1 MTGVRHARALLTSL
15 WLVMQTALLVSP
27 SIALLTAHE
36 ETTECT
42 CAHGDH
48 AICPMHHRPAP
59 GSRICLMG
67 SADNTLATLGSLFQ
81 AAALIP
87 SATPAPV
94 PATTSIASI
103 SSSSTIPFRFPRPS
117 ASPHLVAHRF
127 KGCLRAVA
135 PHRR

>member
-1 MTGVRHARALLTSL
+1 MVALRHSRVLVTTL
-15 WLVMQTALLVSP
+15 WLVMQTALLISP
-27 SIALLTAHE
+27 SVMLLSAHE
-36 ETTECT
+36 EAAECT

-81 AAALIP
+81 AAALLP
-87 SATPAPV
+87 SVTSAPV

-103 SSSSTIPFRFPRPS
+103 DSVSTIAFRSVPPDPPPPRI
-117 ASPHLVAHRF
+117 
-127 KGCLRAVA
+127 
-135 PHRR
+135 

>member
-27 SIALLTAHE
+27 SIVLLTAHE

-48 AICPMHHRPAP
+48 AICPMHHRPAT
-59 GSRICLMG
+59 GSKICLIG
-67 SADNTLATLGSLFQ
+67 GVDNALATLGSLFQ

-87 SATPAPV
+87 SVTPAPV

-103 SSSSTIPFRFPRPS
+103 SSILTIPFRSDSPDPPPPRI
-117 ASPHLVAHRF
+117 
-127 KGCLRAVA
+127 
-135 PHRR
+135 

>member
-1 MTGVRHARALLTSL
+1 MTGLRHARALLTSL
-15 WLVMQTALLVSP
+15 WLVMQTAPLISP
-27 SIALLTAHE
+27 SIVLLTAHE

-81 AAALIP
+81 AAALMP
-87 SATPAPV
+87 SVTSAPV
-94 PATTSIASI
+94 PATTSIALI
-103 SSSSTIPFRFPRPS
+103 NPASTITFRPVSPDPPPPRI
-117 ASPHLVAHRF
+117 
-127 KGCLRAVA
+127 
-135 PHRR
+135 